1 MFVNN
6 EVPNST
12 DRLGEDIWIENTT
25 AAAGFHWSVCVDLWV
40 PNKKGTCCRN
50 GVRYARSQKFCISFG
65 ADSRFASSGSAS
77 SNSSSSK
84 SASSSSSRSSSSS
97 SENAESDSS
106 WPQDSEFPEGFD
118 ESGDNGHVYVDDDYN
133 LETGEWGN
141 VKGIV
146 DILWTDCNCDDRIYK
161 YFVGLVGKGGKY
173 NVFTQNCRDFSR
185 MVFEKFSFCF
195 FY

>member
-1 MFVNN
+1 MQIACAVTGS
-6 EVPNST
+6 VP
-12 DRLGEDIWIENTT
+12 
-25 AAAGFHWSVCVDLWV
+25 
-40 PNKKGTCCRN
+40 
-50 GVRYARSQKFCISFG
+50 KF
-65 ADSRFASSGSAS
+65 
-77 SNSSSSK
+77 
-84 SASSSSSRSSSSS
+84 
-97 SENAESDSS
+97 S

-133 LETGEWGN
+133 PETGEWGN

-185 MVFEKFSFCF
+185 MVFEKFRGECGK
-195 FY
+195 

>member
-1 MFVNN
+1 MSNRVYTKEQLDAALASMSLAERESFPGAIV
-6 EVPNST
+6 
-12 DRLGEDIWIENTT
+12 RRWIARFGEEN
-25 AAAGFHWSVCVDLWV
+25 A
-40 PNKKGTCCRN
+40 
-50 GVRYARSQKFCISFG
+50 QKLCISFG

-133 LETGEWGN
+133 PETGEWGN

-146 DILWTDCNCDDRIYK
+146 DILRTDCNCDDRIYK

-185 MVFEKFSFCF
+185 MVFEKFRGECGK
-195 FY
+195 